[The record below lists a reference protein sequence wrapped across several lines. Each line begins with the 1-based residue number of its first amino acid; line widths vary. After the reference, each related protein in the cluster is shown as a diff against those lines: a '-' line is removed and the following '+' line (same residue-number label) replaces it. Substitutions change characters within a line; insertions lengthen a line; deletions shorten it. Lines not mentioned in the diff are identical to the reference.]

1 MTTEL
6 LPTDWKNW
14 LQSPNS
20 DRTEL
25 YEQVF
30 QQNDGYRVTL
40 LYLDDRYEL
49 DEDDLEIERLSTW
62 NPKFKSR

>member
-1 MTTEL
+1 MFSWVVEL
-6 LPTDWKNW
+6 
-14 LQSPNS
+14 NS